1 MRRPRSTRAAENAV
15 AWRMAETDL
24 AEGATP
30 PDSADL
36 RRQNIAL
43 WLAVAGTIVVSAV
56 YLYALFVW
64 ADKPGG
70 HDILIA
76 HYAAIVGV
84 PAAAAVS
91 FILVVLLRQI
101 DGPIEFEGLGFKFRG
116 AAGQVVL
123 WVLCFLAFSG
133 A

>member
-1 MRRPRSTRAAENAV
+1 V
-15 AWRMAETDL
+15 
-24 AEGATP
+24 
-30 PDSADL
+30 
-36 RRQNIAL
+36 
-43 WLAVAGTIVVSAV
+43 VGTIVVCIV
-56 YLYALFVW
+56 YLYALFFW

-70 HDILIA
+70 HDILVV
-76 HYAAIVGV
+76 HYAAIVGL

-133 A
+133 AIKLLW